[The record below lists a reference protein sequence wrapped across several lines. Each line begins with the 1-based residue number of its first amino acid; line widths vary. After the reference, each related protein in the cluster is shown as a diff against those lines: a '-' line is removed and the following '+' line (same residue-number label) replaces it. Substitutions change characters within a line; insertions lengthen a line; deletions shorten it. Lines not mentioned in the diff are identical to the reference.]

1 MNKEM
6 QKVLKALPKYPV
18 NSDVCVSTRDWEI
31 EEFVGEIVFVLLE
44 VYSEKRIFR
53 STSFRVDLITYAQRI
68 DLDTDFINIDVL
80 FIKRIIP
87 DAFKMN
93 ITVLDW
99 EQTIIRQK
107 KDLLMDFNN

>member
-44 VYSEKRIFR
+44 VYSENCGTK
-53 STSFRVDLITYAQRI
+53 L
-68 DLDTDFINIDVL
+68 
-80 FIKRIIP
+80 
-87 DAFKMN
+87 
-93 ITVLDW
+93 
-99 EQTIIRQK
+99 
-107 KDLLMDFNN
+107 